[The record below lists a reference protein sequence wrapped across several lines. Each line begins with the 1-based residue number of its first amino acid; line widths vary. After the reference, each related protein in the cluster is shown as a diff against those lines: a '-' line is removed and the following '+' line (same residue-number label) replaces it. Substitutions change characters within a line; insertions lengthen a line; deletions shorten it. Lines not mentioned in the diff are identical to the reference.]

1 MEKANFGQIV
11 SFLFGIANDCLV
23 DTYDVGDYRKIIL
36 PMMVIR
42 RFDAVLEPTKE
53 KVLKMKEQLD
63 AAGITDQDE
72 ALCSVAG
79 EAFCNSS
86 PYTLSDLKSR
96 TNQQQLKSDFILYL
110 NGFSQNVQDIIKRFE
125 FRNQIDKLSEHDILG
140 LLISKFTDSSVNLS
154 NRPIYDAKGNLV
166 QPALDNH
173 TMGTVF
179 EEVIRKFNEETNI
192 TDAGRHFT
200 PRDIVELITDLAFVP
215 VKGKIQSTTY
225 RIYDGACG
233 TGGMLTVA
241 EGRMQEMAKEFG
253 KNVSIHLYGQENSDE
268 TYAIARSDML
278 VKGEGVQANNI
289 FFGSTISNDGFS
301 GETFD
306 FMLSNPPFGTP
317 WKTDLK
323 AWGDIKKDEITDT
336 RFRVNYKGEDFSLIP
351 DIGDPQMLFLA
362 NNISKMKKNTVL
374 GSRIVEVHN
383 DKVGVIIAKDMSRI
397 GRNYLEVGLYTEM
410 LFPEHDIRFIA
421 VNSGVDSANQ
431 QDNDF
436 TPFLNIINEFYVKDS
451 SKKVKAVMKQKGESG
466 EYLTTN
472 PPYGYMKDPDNP
484 KRHWIVD
491 DEAAAVVRHIFAWCM
506 EGFGP
511 SQIAKKLKEAKVDC
525 PTVHW
530 MKMGRNAP
538 AKTPDNPYDWA
549 PRTITGILE
558 KMEYLGHMVN
568 FKTRKQSYRSKKKLE
583 NPQDQ
588 WKIFENTH
596 EAIIDEETF
605 ARVQEL
611 RKNKRRPARTGKTN
625 MFSGLV
631 RCADCGEKLYYCTSN
646 SFETRQDHFVCSTSR
661 KKGKEVCDTH
671 FIRAVVLEEGTLQ
684 HMRLVIQ
691 CVADYEDAFRRALG
705 AKRSEEA
712 KKDLSAKK
720 RTLQKSENRLAELD
734 RLFKRIYE
742 DMVNGK
748 LSETRFQMLADDY
761 EQEQADLRAKI
772 EMLENEIQ
780 NQEDQAENVDRFIRQ
795 AKKYLYLEKLT
806 PTILN
811 DMVNAVYVHAPDKS
825 SGHRVQ
831 DVTISYNYIGILPA
845 NLLYDVMNGKAA

>member
-1 MEKANFGQIV
+1 MTKETSLQGYDIMTTSNPVLADCPPIKEEQDMNRQSDKITAIYCRLSRDDELTGESNSIVNQKAILKKYAQEQGFRNIQFFVDDGYSGANF
-11 SFLFGIANDCLV
+11 
-23 DTYDVGDYRKIIL
+23 
-36 PMMVIR
+36 
-42 RFDAVLEPTKE
+42 
-53 KVLKMKEQLD
+53 
-63 AAGITDQDE
+63 
-72 ALCSVAG
+72 
-79 EAFCNSS
+79 
-86 PYTLSDLKSR
+86 
-96 TNQQQLKSDFILYL
+96 
-110 NGFSQNVQDIIKRFE
+110 
-125 FRNQIDKLSEHDILG
+125 
-140 LLISKFTDSSVNLS
+140 
-154 NRPIYDAKGNLV
+154 NRPDWKRMIELV
-166 QPALDNH
+166 
-173 TMGTVF
+173 
-179 EEVIRKFNEETNI
+179 E
-192 TDAGRHFT
+192 
-200 PRDIVELITDLAFVP
+200 
-215 VKGKIQSTTY
+215 
-225 RIYDGACG
+225 
-233 TGGMLTVA
+233 
-241 EGRMQEMAKEFG
+241 
-253 KNVSIHLYGQENSDE
+253 
-268 TYAIARSDML
+268 
-278 VKGEGVQANNI
+278 
-289 FFGSTISNDGFS
+289 
-301 GETFD
+301 
-306 FMLSNPPFGTP
+306 
-317 WKTDLK
+317 
-323 AWGDIKKDEITDT
+323 
-336 RFRVNYKGEDFSLIP
+336 
-351 DIGDPQMLFLA
+351 
-362 NNISKMKKNTVL
+362 
-374 GSRIVEVHN
+374 N

-410 LFPEHDIRFIA
+410 LFPEHDVRFIA

-491 DEAAAVVRHIFAWCM
+491 DEAAAVVRQIFAWCM

-511 SQIAKKLKEAKVDC
+511 SQISKKLKEAKVDC
-525 PTVHW
+525 PTAHW

-538 AKTPDNPYDWA
+538 AKKPDNPYDWA

-558 KMEYLGHMVN
+558 KQEYLGHMVN
-568 FKTRKQSYRSKKKLE
+568 FKTCKQSYRSKKKLE
-583 NPQDQ
+583 NPPDQ

-596 EAIIDEETF
+596 EAIIDEEIF

-631 RCADCGEKLYYCTSN
+631 RCADYGEKLYYCTSN

-671 FIRAVVLEEGTLQ
+671 FIRAMVLEEGTLQ

-712 KKDLSAKK
+712 KKELSAKK

-748 LSETRFQMLADDY
+748 LSEARFQMLSDDY

-806 PTILN
+806 STILN

-831 DVTISYNYIGILPA
+831 DVTISYNYIGILSA
-845 NLLYDVMNGKAA
+845 IYSMTL

>member
-192 TDAGRHFT
+192 TD
-200 PRDIVELITDLAFVP
+200 
-215 VKGKIQSTTY
+215 
-225 RIYDGACG
+225 
-233 TGGMLTVA
+233 
-241 EGRMQEMAKEFG
+241 
-253 KNVSIHLYGQENSDE
+253 
-268 TYAIARSDML
+268 
-278 VKGEGVQANNI
+278 
-289 FFGSTISNDGFS
+289 
-301 GETFD
+301 
-306 FMLSNPPFGTP
+306 
-317 WKTDLK
+317 
-323 AWGDIKKDEITDT
+323 
-336 RFRVNYKGEDFSLIP
+336 
-351 DIGDPQMLFLA
+351 
-362 NNISKMKKNTVL
+362 
-374 GSRIVEVHN
+374 
-383 DKVGVIIAKDMSRI
+383 
-397 GRNYLEVGLYTEM
+397 
-410 LFPEHDIRFIA
+410 
-421 VNSGVDSANQ
+421 
-431 QDNDF
+431 
-436 TPFLNIINEFYVKDS
+436 IINEFYVKDS

-484 KRHWIVD
+484 KRHWVVD
-491 DEAAAVVRHIFAWCM
+491 DEAVAVVRQIFAWCM

-511 SQIAKKLKEAKVDC
+511 SQIAKKLKEAKADC

-538 AKTPDNPYDWA
+538 AKTPDNPYNWA

-583 NPQDQ
+583 NPPDQ

-684 HMRLVIQ
+684 HMRLVIS
-691 CVADYEDAFRRALG
+691 CVAGYEDSFRRALG

-712 KKDLSAKK
+712 RKELSAKK

-748 LSETRFQMLADDY
+748 LSEARFQMLSDDY

-806 PTILN
+806 PTVLN

-845 NLLYDVMNGKAA
+845 NLLYDVVNGKAA

>member
-192 TDAGRHFT
+192 RLSRDDELAGESNS
-200 PRDIVELITDLAFVP
+200 IVNQKAIL
-215 VKGKIQSTTY
+215 KKY
-225 RIYDGACG
+225 
-233 TGGMLTVA
+233 
-241 EGRMQEMAKEFG
+241 AKEQGFRNIQFFVDDG
-253 KNVSIHLYGQENSDE
+253 YSGANFNRPDWKRMIE
-268 TYAIARSDML
+268 L
-278 VKGEGVQANNI
+278 VE
-289 FFGSTISNDGFS
+289 
-301 GETFD
+301 
-306 FMLSNPPFGTP
+306 
-317 WKTDLK
+317 
-323 AWGDIKKDEITDT
+323 
-336 RFRVNYKGEDFSLIP
+336 
-351 DIGDPQMLFLA
+351 
-362 NNISKMKKNTVL
+362 
-374 GSRIVEVHN
+374 N

>member
-1 MEKANFGQIV
+1 MCDMIYTSNPVLADCPPIKEEQDMNRQSDKITAIYCRLSRDDELAGESNSIVNQKAILKKYAKEQGFRNIQFFVDDGYSGANF
-11 SFLFGIANDCLV
+11 
-23 DTYDVGDYRKIIL
+23 
-36 PMMVIR
+36 
-42 RFDAVLEPTKE
+42 
-53 KVLKMKEQLD
+53 
-63 AAGITDQDE
+63 
-72 ALCSVAG
+72 
-79 EAFCNSS
+79 
-86 PYTLSDLKSR
+86 
-96 TNQQQLKSDFILYL
+96 
-110 NGFSQNVQDIIKRFE
+110 
-125 FRNQIDKLSEHDILG
+125 
-140 LLISKFTDSSVNLS
+140 
-154 NRPIYDAKGNLV
+154 NRPDWKRMIELV
-166 QPALDNH
+166 
-173 TMGTVF
+173 
-179 EEVIRKFNEETNI
+179 E
-192 TDAGRHFT
+192 
-200 PRDIVELITDLAFVP
+200 
-215 VKGKIQSTTY
+215 
-225 RIYDGACG
+225 
-233 TGGMLTVA
+233 
-241 EGRMQEMAKEFG
+241 
-253 KNVSIHLYGQENSDE
+253 
-268 TYAIARSDML
+268 
-278 VKGEGVQANNI
+278 
-289 FFGSTISNDGFS
+289 
-301 GETFD
+301 
-306 FMLSNPPFGTP
+306 
-317 WKTDLK
+317 
-323 AWGDIKKDEITDT
+323 
-336 RFRVNYKGEDFSLIP
+336 
-351 DIGDPQMLFLA
+351 
-362 NNISKMKKNTVL
+362 
-374 GSRIVEVHN
+374 N

-472 PPYGYMKDPDNP
+472 PPYVKDAENSEQ
-484 KRHWIVD
+484 WIVD